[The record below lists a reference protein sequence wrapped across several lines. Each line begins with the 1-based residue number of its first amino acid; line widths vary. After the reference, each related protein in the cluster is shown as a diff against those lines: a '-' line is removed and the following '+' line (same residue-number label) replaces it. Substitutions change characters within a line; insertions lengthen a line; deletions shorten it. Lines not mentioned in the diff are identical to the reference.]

1 VSGLTGCAFEEKV
14 EELGLTTLDER
25 RHQAYM
31 LLVLRIIT
39 EKDNVDSEY
48 RFKMG
53 AGAPVRRRQA
63 AGLVKQ
69 G

>member
-1 VSGLTGCAFEEKV
+1 VQRAVGTVSGLKGCAFEEKV

-25 RHQAYM
+25 P
-31 LLVLRIIT
+31 T

>member
-1 VSGLTGCAFEEKV
+1 MQRAVGTVSGLKGCAFEEKV

-25 RHQAYM
+25 P
-31 LLVLRIIT
+31 T